1 MGNYTAEGNWELKN
15 VTNKPLGTE
24 WNSTASTAANASNS
38 SNASNATNAT
48 DGANA
53 TAAEA
58 LTTRS
63 TRLVQNETA
72 AASGA
77 DASSDI
83 DQCSKHQVKFGN
95 CKYPNANTTNVK
107 PVYDKVFPNSN
118 ATAPA
123 ANGTLA

>member
-38 SNASNATNAT
+38 SNASNASNATNAT

-83 DQCSKHQVKFGN
+83 DQCSKH
-95 CKYPNANTTNVK
+95 
-107 PVYDKVFPNSN
+107 
-118 ATAPA
+118 
-123 ANGTLA
+123 